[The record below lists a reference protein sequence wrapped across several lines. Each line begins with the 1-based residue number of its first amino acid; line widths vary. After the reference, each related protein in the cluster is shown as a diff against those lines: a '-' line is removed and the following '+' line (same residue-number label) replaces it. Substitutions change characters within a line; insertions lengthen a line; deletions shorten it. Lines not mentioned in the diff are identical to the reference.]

1 MLIAVTGEGPTDIG
15 KIDYIT
21 GNFSEG
27 PVLTLVRRILPNVA
41 IDFVHWDRKNRDKKD
56 KQRGFRM
63 QGRTGKLSG
72 HGKLA
77 YIFKQFANSEEADA
91 AIYYSD
97 SDRISGSDARKES
110 VCQKRYDDLK
120 REIFKGFDAADIQGK
135 TFVCSGVAAIPV
147 KMIESWLLADKN
159 AFDMAFG
166 VRTCKD
172 FPKYPE
178 LEWGDI
184 DDINSNY
191 SKNKMDRI
199 LECYVKIGIGKNVKA
214 EKFFC
219 NY

>member
-1 MLIAVTGEGPTDIG
+1 M
-15 KIDYIT
+15 
-21 GNFSEG
+21 
-27 PVLTLVRRILPNVA
+27 
-41 IDFVHWDRKNRDKKD
+41 KNRVY
-56 KQRGFRM
+56 RGS
-63 QGRTGKLSG
+63 L
-72 HGKLA
+72 
-77 YIFKQFANSEEADA
+77 KQFANSEEADA

-97 SDRISGSDARKES
+97 SDRVSGSDARKAS

-120 REIFKGFDAADIQGK
+120 GEIFKGFDAADIQGK

-166 VRTCKD
+166 VRTCKN

-191 SKNKMDRI
+191 PKNKMDRI
-199 LECYVKIGIGKNVKA
+199 LECYHQMACQETFCAVAQVEELETIQSKCPISFADFYRQVSKLESGKM
-214 EKFFC
+214 
-219 NY
+219 